1 MPAVIRK
8 ISPSPAT
15 GKRREIVQAVHWQV
29 NLNANLWSP
38 PTDLYETEG
47 EYVVR
52 VEVAGMRDVDIEV
65 TVENHILVISGV
77 RPDLPE
83 RRAYHQM
90 EIRFGKFTTAV
101 GLPGPVDLDQ
111 ARAEYDDGF
120 LIVILPR
127 KGSAQ
132 VRVEE

>member
-8 ISPSPAT
+8 ISPSPAA

-29 NLNANLWSP
+29 KVNANLWSP

-65 TVENHILVISGV
+65 AAENDILVISGV

-101 GLPGPVDLDQ
+101 GLPGPVDFDR

-120 LIVILPR
+120 LVVILPR
-127 KGSAQ
+127 KLSAQ
-132 VRVEE
+132 VHVEE

>member
-47 EYVVR
+47 ECVVR

-65 TVENHILVISGV
+65 TMENNILVISGV

-101 GLPGPVDLDQ
+101 GLPGPVDIDR
-111 ARAEYDDGF
+111 AGAEYDDGF

-127 KGSAQ
+127 KTSAQ